1 MGYHTILFGF
11 PSWRMQRHQCS
22 IFHISQKG
30 GGNWGTG
37 RYMNLEQF
45 PAQQHHISG
54 GGGGGGPSE
63 KNILGWESAGNITN
77 EEVVEA
83 QGGTESSTPFLPY
96 MPPVKQPC
104 CRAKDKDGAAMLRGM
119 LTLGT
124 GMRHTAA
131 RCMHSG

>member
-1 MGYHTILFGF
+1 
-11 PSWRMQRHQCS
+11 
-22 IFHISQKG
+22 
-30 GGNWGTG
+30 
-37 RYMNLEQF
+37 MNLEQF

-63 KNILGWESAGNITN
+63 KNILGWESAGNITK

-104 CRAKDKDGAAMLRGM
+104 CRAKDKDGAGNAAWDADARDGDEAHCRPLHAQRVR
-119 LTLGT
+119 GT
-124 GMRHTAA
+124 GKFGKGGGEKKIEHRWTMSHVSANRETTAQ
-131 RCMHSG
+131 